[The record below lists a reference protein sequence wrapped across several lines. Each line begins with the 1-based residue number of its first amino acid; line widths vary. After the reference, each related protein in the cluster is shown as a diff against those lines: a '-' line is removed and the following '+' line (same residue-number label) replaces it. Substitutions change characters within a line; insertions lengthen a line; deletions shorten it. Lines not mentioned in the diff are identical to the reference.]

1 MIDES
6 AQMPDDFYFMTQS
19 RTSQR
24 TFAILLG
31 AFFCVATINHGHA
44 LQKEVS
50 EDEYRAAKKV
60 ENARDATDA
69 LNAAADF
76 VKSYP
81 KTTIKAIVANKTAAK
96 ITEVKD
102 PAQKAAFAEKFLTIF
117 TTPPESEII
126 YSTQIDAYIKSGRDD
141 DAFKAGAAH
150 FEKHPDDAGG
160 LTILAWEGVDQLKKK
175 NPAYAA
181 ESVQYANQAVKVME
195 SGSKPADFTE
205 EQWKIFKASWLPKL
219 YQAIGLISMMS
230 GDDEEARAKLE
241 KSLQYDAK
249 DPGTYMLL
257 GEAANNQYRALAAK
271 TQGMSAGPEREAD
284 LKKALEQ
291 MDHVIQYDA
300 QAVALSEGRAEYKP
314 LHDQLM
320 ENLTEYYKYRHNGS
334 TEGLQQLLDS
344 YKKSAK

>member
-1 MIDES
+1 MGAPGLIDES
-6 AQMPDDFYFMTQS
+6 SQMPDDFYSMTQT
-19 RTSQR
+19 RIFPQWTA
-24 TFAILLG
+24 AILLC

-117 TTPPESEII
+117 TTPPESDII

-160 LTILAWEGVDQLKKK
+160 LTILAWEGIDQLKKK
-175 NPAYAA
+175 NPAYAPD
-181 ESVQYANQAVKVME
+181 SVQYASQAVKLME

-205 EQWKIFKASWLPKL
+205 EQWKTFKAS
-219 YQAIGLISMMS
+219 
-230 GDDEEARAKLE
+230 
-241 KSLQYDAK
+241 
-249 DPGTYMLL
+249 
-257 GEAANNQYRALAAK
+257 
-271 TQGMSAGPEREAD
+271 
-284 LKKALEQ
+284 
-291 MDHVIQYDA
+291 
-300 QAVALSEGRAEYKP
+300 
-314 LHDQLM
+314 
-320 ENLTEYYKYRHNGS
+320 
-334 TEGLQQLLDS
+334 
-344 YKKSAK
+344 